1 MAIIKPKLSPFIKW
15 VGGKRD
21 VINKHLHRY
30 FPLNYNC
37 YLEPFSGGA
46 AVLYYLQPNQAIIN
60 DLNYE
65 LITTYQVIKTNVNA
79 LMKKLDQ
86 FHDQHSEE
94 FYYEIRKQKFSKKI
108 DIAAR
113 FIYLNKTGFN
123 GLYRVNKNNEFNVPF
138 NKKSKEKLKLYDQ
151 ENLMNLHNFFNQ
163 NQIEFFNLDYQ
174 RIMEKAQPGD
184 FVFCDPPYDFNPDV
198 IGFNAYNQNSFTQN
212 DQINLA
218 NHLKALDQKNVMWMH
233 TNHNTPLIRE
243 LYKDFVIIPIQTN
256 RNINSKGANRKNTGE
271 EVIIMNYD
279 KNINQYYENLEETN
293 IEINDLIDHKKVIK
307 YVAQEEIK
315 LNTLNYI
322 IDNDSEQVINKIKIL
337 FQTHPDAFQV
347 IPFLLAIKHEDIK
360 KNKPIRLRKDQEFV
374 DLKELLKNEDD
385 LIYLF
390 KESGLLEFII
400 EGKIRNFV
408 DYLTGVEVGKDTN
421 ARKNRFG
428 KKFENEI
435 ETLLKNAFEN
445 YPNIK
450 IEKQIKTKNISEIN
464 STNLDLK
471 NSLAEIKKLDFLVID
486 SSNQKYVLIEIS
498 HYNTGGSKINE
509 TGKSYL
515 NIIKEI
521 ENYQDTYQFIWVTDG
536 YGMNDINKETLNE
549 HLSKKTICTTKDL
562 IKVVKEKLNLE

>member
-1 MAIIKPKLSPFIKW
+1 
-15 VGGKRD
+15 
-21 VINKHLHRY
+21 
-30 FPLNYNC
+30 
-37 YLEPFSGGA
+37 
-46 AVLYYLQPNQAIIN
+46 
-60 DLNYE
+60 
-65 LITTYQVIKTNVNA
+65 
-79 LMKKLDQ
+79 
-86 FHDQHSEE
+86 
-94 FYYEIRKQKFSKKI
+94 
-108 DIAAR
+108 
-113 FIYLNKTGFN
+113 
-123 GLYRVNKNNEFNVPF
+123 
-138 NKKSKEKLKLYDQ
+138 
-151 ENLMNLHNFFNQ
+151 
-163 NQIEFFNLDYQ
+163 
-174 RIMEKAQPGD
+174 
-184 FVFCDPPYDFNPDV
+184 
-198 IGFNAYNQNSFTQN
+198 
-212 DQINLA
+212 
-218 NHLKALDQKNVMWMH
+218 MH

-279 KNINQYYENLEETN
+279 KNMNQYYENLEETN

-322 IDNDSEQVINKIKIL
+322 IDNDSEQVIKKIKIL
-337 FQTHPDAFQV
+337 FQTHPDAFQA

-385 LIYLF
+385 LVYLF

-400 EGKIRNFV
+400 EGKIKNFV

-435 ETLLKNAFEN
+435 ETLLKDGFKN

-450 IEKQIKTKNISEIN
+450 IEKQIKTKNMSEIN
-464 STNLDLK
+464 SANSDLK

-498 HYNTGGSKINE
+498 YYNTGGSKINE

-521 ENYQDTYQFIWVTDG
+521 ENYQDTYQFI
-536 YGMNDINKETLNE
+536 
-549 HLSKKTICTTKDL
+549 
-562 IKVVKEKLNLE
+562 

>member
-1 MAIIKPKLSPFIKW
+1 
-15 VGGKRD
+15 
-21 VINKHLHRY
+21 
-30 FPLNYNC
+30 
-37 YLEPFSGGA
+37 
-46 AVLYYLQPNQAIIN
+46 
-60 DLNYE
+60 
-65 LITTYQVIKTNVNA
+65 
-79 LMKKLDQ
+79 
-86 FHDQHSEE
+86 
-94 FYYEIRKQKFSKKI
+94 
-108 DIAAR
+108 
-113 FIYLNKTGFN
+113 
-123 GLYRVNKNNEFNVPF
+123 
-138 NKKSKEKLKLYDQ
+138 
-151 ENLMNLHNFFNQ
+151 
-163 NQIEFFNLDYQ
+163 
-174 RIMEKAQPGD
+174 
-184 FVFCDPPYDFNPDV
+184 
-198 IGFNAYNQNSFTQN
+198 
-212 DQINLA
+212 
-218 NHLKALDQKNVMWMH
+218 MH

-256 RNINSKGANRKNTGE
+256 RSINSKGANRKNTGE

-279 KNINQYYENLEETN
+279 KNMNQYYANLEETN

-322 IDNDSEQVINKIKIL
+322 IDNDSEQVIKKIKIL
-337 FQTHPDAFQV
+337 FQTHPDAFQA

-390 KESGLLEFII
+390 KESGLLEFIT
-400 EGKIRNFV
+400 EGKIKNFV

-435 ETLLKNAFEN
+435 ETLLKDSFKN

-450 IEKQIKTKNISEIN
+450 IEKQIKTKNMSEIN
-464 STNLDLK
+464 STNSDLK

-486 SSNQKYVLIEIS
+486 SSNQRYVLIEIS
-498 HYNTGGSKINE
+498 YYNTGGSKINE

-521 ENYQDTYQFIWVTDG
+521 ENYQDTYQFI
-536 YGMNDINKETLNE
+536 
-549 HLSKKTICTTKDL
+549 
-562 IKVVKEKLNLE
+562 